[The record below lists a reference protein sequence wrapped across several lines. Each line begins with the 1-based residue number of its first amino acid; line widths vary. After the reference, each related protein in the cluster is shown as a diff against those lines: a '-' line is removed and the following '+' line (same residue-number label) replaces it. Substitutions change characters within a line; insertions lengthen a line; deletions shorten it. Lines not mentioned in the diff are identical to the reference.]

1 MIEGKITDG
10 TNTIDI
16 KGRVIVGTII
26 DPAES
31 KADYMSL
38 VLGQGSVMDI
48 MPQVASCVGASLSK
62 MVKDPVERGMVLLL
76 MIERLKSAAY
86 NGGDIRSE
94 IVREEI
100 TPVKED
106 ANDDK

>member
-48 MPQVASCVGASLSK
+48 MPQVASCVGAALSK
-62 MVKDPVERGMVLLL
+62 MVKDPVERSVVM
-76 MIERLKSAAY
+76 MERLKSAAY
-86 NGGDIRSE
+86 GGDIRSE
-94 IVREEI
+94 VVREEI
-100 TPVKED
+100 TPAKED
-106 ANDDK
+106 ANDD

>member
-48 MPQVASCVGASLSK
+48 MPQVASCVGAALSK
-62 MVKDPVERGMVLLL
+62 MVKDPVERSVVL
-76 MIERLKSAAY
+76 MFMMERLKSAAY
-86 NGGDIRSE
+86 GGDIRSE
-94 IVREEI
+94 VVREEI
-100 TPVKED
+100 TPAKED

>member
-1 MIEGKITDG
+1 VIEGKITDG

-16 KGRVIVGTII
+16 KERVIVGTII

-48 MPQVASCVGASLSK
+48 MPQVASCVGAALSK
-62 MVKDPVERGMVLLL
+62 MVKDPVERSVVLLV
-76 MIERLKSAAY
+76 MMERLKSAAY
-86 NGGDIRSE
+86 GGDIRSE
-94 IVREEI
+94 VVREEI
-100 TPVKED
+100 TPAKED
-106 ANDDK
+106 TNDD